1 MGTSPASGAASSLSG
16 AGPLTG
22 RRARMRQQT
31 EAQLQAAALEE
42 VRAKGGAGLSLRA
55 VARRM
60 GMSPAGLYRYV
71 DSREGLLTW
80 LIAAG
85 FDDLADALEA
95 ADRAAGDDVAERLR
109 AVSLAYRAW
118 SVEHPN
124 EFGLLF
130 GDPIPGYEAPAGGP
144 TVEAMRRVGV
154 AFAGPFLVA
163 EASGRLRVP
172 PAYDVPELAGP
183 LAAMSDL
190 GHDLA
195 TPVAVLFLLTW
206 GRLHGQT
213 SLEVFGQHRWLF
225 PDGCERL
232 YRAEVDAILGEVLLP
247 APAPRGPHAG
257 S

>member
-1 MGTSPASGAASSLSG
+1 MPPTDDPGERPSA
-16 AGPLTG
+16 G
-22 RRARMRQQT
+22 RRARVRRRT

-42 VRAKGGAGLSLRA
+42 VQEKGGAGLSLRA

-95 ADRAAGDDVAERLR
+95 ADRAAGADLAERLR
-109 AVSLAYRAW
+109 AVSLAYRSW
-118 SVEHPN
+118 SVAHPN

-130 GDPIPGYEAPAGGP
+130 GDPIPGYQAPAGGP
-144 TVEAMRRVGV
+144 TVAAMRRVGV
-154 AFAGPFLVA
+154 AFAGPIVA
-163 EASGRLRVP
+163 AVAAGRLRVP
-172 PAYDVPELAGP
+172 PAYDVPELAEP
-183 LAAMSDL
+183 LGAMRDL
-190 GHDLA
+190 GHDLP
-195 TPVAVLFLLTW
+195 TSVAVLFLVTW
-206 GRLHGQT
+206 GRLHGQA

-232 YRAEVDAILGEVLLP
+232 YRAEVEAILDEVLLP
-247 APAPRGPHAG
+247 AADR
-257 S
+257 